1 MEAGV
6 KMLKFAQEIL
16 AFTLKRKAEV
26 EAAGKKYWNIRI
38 GIHSGPLVAGVVGVK
53 RMAYDIWGDTVNIA
67 ARIQQGSEPGRINLS
82 NSFQDLVGDKI
93 EAEARGKK
101 PIKHHGEI
109 EMFFFQKLK

>member
-1 MEAGV
+1 M

-16 AFTLKRKAEV
+16 AFTLKRKTEV
-26 EAAGKKYWNIRI
+26 EAGGKKYWNIRI

-67 ARIQQGSEPGRINLS
+67 ARIQQGSEPGKINLS
-82 NSFQDLVGDKI
+82 KRFCEFMGDRI
-93 EAEARGKK
+93 EVEARGVHPMKGW
-101 PIKHHGEI
+101 GEM